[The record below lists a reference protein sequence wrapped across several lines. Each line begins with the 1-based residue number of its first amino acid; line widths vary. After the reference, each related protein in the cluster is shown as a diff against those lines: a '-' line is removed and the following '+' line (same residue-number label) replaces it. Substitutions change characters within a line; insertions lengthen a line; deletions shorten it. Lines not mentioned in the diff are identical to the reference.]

1 MPTVE
6 TVRGPVDLD
15 ELGRTLMHE
24 HVFLLEPEALENFGT
39 LWGGSSYWD
48 EEERVADAIEKLG
61 AVREAGIRTIVDPTA
76 VGLGR
81 YIPRIQRLNES
92 VDLNI
97 LVATGVYAFLQL
109 PNFLGYRSV
118 EAIAEIFVREL
129 REASTTPASRRRS

>member
-6 TVRGPVDLD
+6 TVRGPVELD

-39 LWGGSSYWD
+39 LWGESPYWD

-61 AVREAGIRTIVDPTA
+61 AVRDAGIRTIVDPTA

-81 YIPRIQRLNES
+81 FIPRIQRLNEA

-97 LVATGVYAFLQL
+97 LVATGGLRLSPAAQL
-109 PNFLGYRSV
+109 PRLPERGRD
-118 EAIAEIFVREL
+118 RGDL
-129 REASTTPASRRRS
+129 RARAP